1 MKIAVIGAG
10 PAGLTCA
17 LELIRKGHDVT
28 IFEADSVVGG
38 ISRTISVWGMNVDY
52 GPHRFFTMDKRVA
65 DFWLQTIRNDF
76 ILVERL
82 TRIFYK
88 DKFFD
93 YPLKPFNALCRLGWV
108 ESFLCILSYIKAT
121 LTPRKNEKTFAK
133 WVSHRFGSRLY
144 EIFFKTY
151 SEKLWGI
158 SCDDLDADFAAQR
171 IKGLN
176 LYEAIKNAIFK
187 TKSHHKTLIE
197 QFAYPRLG
205 SGEVYERIANEFIK
219 LGGSIRLNVP
229 VRRIVIKNNTV
240 QGIETSEGFFACD
253 QVVSTMPLTDV
264 IENTN
269 AFSDVVKNSSKQL
282 TFRNTTL
289 VYLKILQPGV
299 FNDNWIY
306 IHADN
311 LLTGRI
317 TNFRNWSPAMLHG
330 HDETILALEYWS
342 YNHDKIWNMQ
352 DHELIELAKNEIFRT
367 GIVRETS
374 VEDGHVVRICRS
386 YPVYA
391 RGYEQHMKIIQ
402 NAIDEIKGLTCI
414 GRNGSFKYNN
424 QDHSILM
431 GIYAAENISDGA
443 RHNLWAINTDYDYQ
457 EGKSALTEG
466 VAE

>member
-158 SCDDLDADFAAQR
+158 SCDDLDADFAA
-171 IKGLN
+171 
-176 LYEAIKNAIFK
+176 
-187 TKSHHKTLIE
+187 
-197 QFAYPRLG
+197 
-205 SGEVYERIANEFIK
+205 
-219 LGGSIRLNVP
+219 
-229 VRRIVIKNNTV
+229 
-240 QGIETSEGFFACD
+240 
-253 QVVSTMPLTDV
+253 
-264 IENTN
+264 
-269 AFSDVVKNSSKQL
+269 
-282 TFRNTTL
+282 
-289 VYLKILQPGV
+289 
-299 FNDNWIY
+299 
-306 IHADN
+306 
-311 LLTGRI
+311 
-317 TNFRNWSPAMLHG
+317 
-330 HDETILALEYWS
+330 
-342 YNHDKIWNMQ
+342 
-352 DHELIELAKNEIFRT
+352 
-367 GIVRETS
+367 
-374 VEDGHVVRICRS
+374 
-386 YPVYA
+386 
-391 RGYEQHMKIIQ
+391 
-402 NAIDEIKGLTCI
+402 
-414 GRNGSFKYNN
+414 
-424 QDHSILM
+424 
-431 GIYAAENISDGA
+431 
-443 RHNLWAINTDYDYQ
+443 
-457 EGKSALTEG
+457 
-466 VAE
+466 